1 MMAGADDPVAAEKIA
16 FPVSGAFSSSGE
28 WLDGC
33 MQELQQKQQPKVLR
47 LLNGYRVTTWRL
59 CVEKRR
65 KQIADM
71 IGATGVELGRD
82 KLGDG
87 AKLSHVQP
95 V

>member
-1 MMAGADDPVAAEKIA
+1 MMAAGTQDAAEKIR

-28 WLDGC
+28 WFDGC
-33 MQELQQKQQPKVLR
+33 MQELQQKQQSKVLR

-71 IGATGVELGRD
+71 IGATGMELMGTETGR
-82 KLGDG
+82 
-87 AKLSHVQP
+87 
-95 V
+95 